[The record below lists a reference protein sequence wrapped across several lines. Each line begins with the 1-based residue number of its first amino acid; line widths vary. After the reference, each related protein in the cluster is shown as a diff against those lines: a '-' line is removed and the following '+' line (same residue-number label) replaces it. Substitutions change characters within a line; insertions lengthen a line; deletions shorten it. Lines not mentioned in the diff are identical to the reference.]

1 MIKMKKRRFV
11 LLIIGVVLA
20 ALLLGFT
27 GLKLFVNANDM
38 VLVEKSNYENLSEMG
53 DRYAKLYS
61 IQNTIKDNSLW
72 EVDEEEQMTA
82 IYKALMDSLGDKYSR
97 YMDEEE
103 YKAWAKYV
111 NGTFTGVGITFT
123 EDKQGGYPITKVISG
138 SPADTQGLKKD
149 DIILKV
155 DGKTYDS
162 SDEVAVALRGEEGTK
177 VSVTYERKGKERTVN
192 LIRAEV
198 AEQSVFASVIDK
210 KYGYIQITG
219 FEKNTADQ
227 FKGELAAMENKNLKG
242 LVIDLRNNLGGIMEQ
257 GIEIADMLLPECTIT
272 HTEDRNGKK
281 EYYNSDEKCT
291 KLKYVVLINE
301 NTASTSEIVAAAI
314 KDNHG
319 GKLVGTTTY
328 GKGIIQNTIGFK
340 DNTAM
345 TLTIMQYLSPKN
357 DKIHEVGI
365 TPDYQVKLSK
375 DAKKDYQ
382 LLKALKLL

>member
-11 LLIIGVVLA
+11 LLIIGVVMA
-20 ALLLGFT
+20 ALLLGYT
-27 GLKLFVNANDM
+27 GLKLFVNAKDM
-38 VLVEKSNYENLSEMG
+38 VLVEKSSYENLSEMG

-61 IQNTIKDNSLW
+61 IQNTIKEKSLW
-72 EVDEEEQMTA
+72 DVDEEEQMTA

-103 YKAWAKYV
+103 YKAWGKYV

-123 EDKQGGYPITKVISG
+123 EDKQGGYLITKVISG
-138 SPADTQGLKKD
+138 SPADAQGLKKD
-149 DIILKV
+149 DVIIKV

-162 SDEVAVALRGEEGTK
+162 SDEVALALRGEEGTK

-257 GIEIADMLLPECTIT
+257 GIEVADMLLPECTIT

-291 KLKYVVLINE
+291 KLKYVVLVNE

-319 GKLVGTTTY
+319 GKLVGDTTY

-357 DKIHEVGI
+357 DKIHQVGVK
-365 TPDYQVKLSK
+365 PDYQIKLSK
-375 DAKKDYQ
+375 GAKKDYQ
-382 LLKALKLL
+382 LQKALKLL